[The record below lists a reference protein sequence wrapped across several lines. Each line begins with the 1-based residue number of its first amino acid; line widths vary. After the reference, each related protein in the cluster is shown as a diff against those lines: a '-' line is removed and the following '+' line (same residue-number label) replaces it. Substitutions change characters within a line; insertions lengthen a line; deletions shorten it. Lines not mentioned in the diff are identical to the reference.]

1 MAFLRPAH
9 AVALPCTVC
18 ARWISRHEI
27 RTEHCSFSAKGA
39 PHATTRAA
47 SSKRTPSRCRHLRR
61 QRRRRRRR
69 LTQRGPAPPPRR
81 RLPAGLMAPRWPPR
95 QHRPTRR
102 RRRWALRVRR
112 SSCSSPRCTASSAPS
127 RSWPSCCCVRREG
140 SSGGDAETALA
151 FPRVAPAGQT
161 YAGASRA
168 WRALPRTG
176 SPARTL
182 AGGAGR
188 GARARGARAG
198 SHGDADGAGV
208 MAVHAVEAAH
218 HPWPR
223 LFRHLLGGLALPHPA
238 PGE

>member
-27 RTEHCSFSAKGA
+27 RREHCSISAKGA

-69 LTQRGPAPPPRR
+69 LTQRGTAPPPRR

-140 SSGGDAETALA
+140 SSGGDAETA
-151 FPRVAPAGQT
+151 AGIPTHGTGRTDLRRGQSCL
-161 YAGASRA
+161 AGAAAHRVPCAHASR
-168 WRALPRTG
+168 RR
-176 SPARTL
+176 
-182 AGGAGR
+182 
-188 GARARGARAG
+188 RARGAG
-198 SHGDADGAGV
+198 SRGAG
-208 MAVHAVEAAH
+208 
-218 HPWPR
+218 R
-223 LFRHLLGGLALPHPA
+223 LTW
-238 PGE
+238 